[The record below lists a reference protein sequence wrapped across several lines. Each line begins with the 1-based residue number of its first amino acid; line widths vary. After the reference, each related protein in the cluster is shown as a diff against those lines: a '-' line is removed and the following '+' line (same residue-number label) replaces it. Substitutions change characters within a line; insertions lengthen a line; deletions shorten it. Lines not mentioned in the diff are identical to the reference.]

1 MAQVQFA
8 IQGTC
13 DTRFE
18 LVRQEFERNFGE
30 RGEVGASVAVTVD
43 GKTVVDLWGGVA
55 DPQTGR
61 PWDRDTKVVV
71 WSSTKGATALCA
83 HILVDRG
90 ELDLEAPVA
99 RYWPEFAANGKDAI
113 PVRML
118 LNHQSGLA
126 AIREPLAPGSFPDWE
141 KMTTL
146 LARETPWWEPGTRH
160 GYHAFTFGWL
170 VGEVVRRVSGT
181 SLGTFFRDEVAK
193 PHGID
198 FHIGLPA
205 ELESCVAPD
214 IPPAPPAPGEPV
226 SPVFVVAMTQPDSLP
241 AHAIANTGGYFPDPS
256 QFDSRAAHA
265 AEIPAAGG
273 ITNGRGLAAMYALL
287 AGGGKKSV
295 VSEKQLV
302 RMGAVSSASGVDATL
317 LLPTRFTLGYA
328 KAIDNRR
335 VSPHPD
341 DSVLIAEEAFCH
353 PGAGGSYGIA
363 DPKARMSVGYAMNR
377 MGAGAGF
384 NARGQSLVDAAYRSL
399 GYTTNGPGSWIKE
412 G

>member
-1 MAQVQFA
+1 MAQVQTMV
-8 IQGTC
+8 QGTC
-13 DTRFE
+13 DSRFE
-18 LVRQEFERNFGE
+18 LVREEFERNFSE
-30 RGEVGASVAVTVD
+30 RGEVGASIAVTLD

-55 DPQTGR
+55 DAASGR
-61 PWDRDTKVVV
+61 PWEKDTKVVV

-99 RYWPEFAANGKDAI
+99 KYWPEFAQSGKDTI
-113 PVRML
+113 PFRML

-126 AIREPLAPGSFPDWE
+126 AVREPLAPGDFNDWE

-146 LARETPWWEPGTRH
+146 IARQTPFWEPGTRH

-170 VGEVVRRVSGT
+170 VGEVVRRVSGK
-181 SLGTFFRDEVAK
+181 SVGAFFRDEVAK
-193 PHGID
+193 PNGID
-198 FHIGLPA
+198 FWIGLPE
-205 ELESCVAPD
+205 ELESSVAGD

-226 SPVFVVAMTQPDSLP
+226 SPFFIVAMTQPDSIP
-241 AHAIANTGGYFPDPS
+241 AKAVINTGGYFPDPS

-273 ITNGRGLAAMYALL
+273 ITNGRGLASMYALL
-287 AGGGKKSV
+287 AGGAKRPI
-295 VSEKQLV
+295 VSEKEIA
-302 RMGAVSSASGVDATL
+302 RMAAVSSASGVDATL
-317 LLPTRFTLGYA
+317 MLPTRFTLGYA

-335 VSPHPD
+335 ISPHPD
-341 DSVLIAEEAFCH
+341 DSALMSEEAFGH

-363 DPKARMSVGYAMNR
+363 DPKARMSIGYAMNK

-384 NARGQSLVDAAYRSL
+384 NPRGQSLVDATYRSL
-399 GYTTNGPGSWIKE
+399 GYTTNASGSWIKE

>member
-1 MAQVQFA
+1 MAQVETA

-13 DTRFE
+13 DARFE
-18 LVRQEFERNFGE
+18 LVREEFERNFRE
-30 RGEVGASVAVTVD
+30 RGEVGASVAVTVE

-61 PWDRDTKVVV
+61 PWEKDTKVVV

-83 HILVDRG
+83 HILADRG
-90 ELDLEAPVA
+90 ELDLESPVA
-99 RYWPEFAANGKDAI
+99 RYWPEFAQNGKATI

-118 LNHQSGLA
+118 LNHQAGLA
-126 AIREPLAPGSFPDWE
+126 AVREPLTPGSFADWE
-141 KMTTL
+141 KMTSL
-146 LARETPWWEPGTRH
+146 LARESPWWEPGTQH

-170 VGEVVRRVSGT
+170 VGEVVRRVSGK
-181 SLGTFFRDEVAK
+181 SVGAFFRDEVAK
-193 PHGID
+193 PRGID
-198 FHIGLPA
+198 FHIGLA
-205 ELESCVAPD
+205 EQLEPEVAVC
-214 IPPAPPAPGEPV
+214 IPPAPPAPGDPV
-226 SPVFVVAMTQPDSLP
+226 SPVFVVAMTQPTSLP
-241 AHAIANTGGYFPDPS
+241 ASAIGNTGGYFPDPL
-256 QFDSRAAHA
+256 QFDCRAAHA

-273 ITNGRGLAAMYALL
+273 ITNGRGLAGLYALL
-287 AGGGKKSV
+287 ANSDNGV
-295 VSEKQLV
+295 VSERQLA
-302 RMGAVSSASGVDATL
+302 RMAAVSSASSVDATL

-341 DSVLIAEEAFCH
+341 DSVLISEEAFCH

-363 DPKARMSVGYAMNR
+363 DPRARTSIGYAMNK

-384 NARGQSLVDAAYRSL
+384 NSRGQSLVDAVYRSL
-399 GYTTNGPGSWIKE
+399 GYTTNAPGAWIKE